1 MKRNNKRSINR
12 KNSIRKAKHKR
23 YIAEK
28 IYNFENGWYNNLH
41 AYSKNK
47 VFCSCECCS
56 GQSKTNPKGHWSAG
70 KRNWSTADRKKWES
84 MNEQEKD
91 FQKTYSA
98 AA

>member
-1 MKRNNKRSINR
+1 MRRNQRAINR
-12 KNSIRKAKHKR
+12 KNSIRKAKHKK
-23 YIAEK
+23 YITEHV
-28 IYNFENGWYNNLH
+28 YRWQGWYDNLH

-56 GQSKTNPKGHWSAG
+56 GISKTNPKGHYSAG

-91 FQKTYSA
+91 YAEADSTA
-98 AA
+98 T